1 MKLELVKEAIVQPA
15 GEGNFQTMFHFLVKL
30 DGRVVSGS
38 PMEELSRK
46 LYDEVKSKL
55 DTLKPEVLASEEV

>member
-1 MKLELVKEAIVQPA
+1 MKLELVKEAQLQPM
-15 GEGNFQTMFHFLVKL
+15 GDGSFQSHFHYLVKL
-30 DGRVVSGS
+30 DGKVISGS
-38 PMEELSRK
+38 PTEELSRK

>member
-1 MKLELVKEAIVQPA
+1 MKLELVREAQVQPM
-15 GEGNFQTMFHFLVKL
+15 GDGSFQTMFHYLVKL
-30 DGRVVSGS
+30 DDKVISGS

>member
-1 MKLELVKEAIVQPA
+1 MKLELVREAQVQPM
-15 GEGNFQTMFHFLVKL
+15 GDGTFQTMFHFLVKL
-30 DGRVVSGS
+30 DGKIISGS
-38 PMEELSRK
+38 PTEELSRK

>member
-1 MKLELVKEAIVQPA
+1 MKLELVREAQVQPM
-15 GEGNFQTMFHFLVKL
+15 GDGSFQTMFHFLVKL
-30 DGRVVSGS
+30 DGKIISGS
-38 PMEELSRK
+38 PTEELSRK